1 MARDYGRIRITVWQD
16 EDFLA
21 LTSNAQ
27 RLYFYLVTQ
36 SKIDMAGVLPWR
48 PRMAAKSAADLTEQ
62 NITDAL
68 HELEKAVYVL
78 LDEDTDELLVRSFV
92 RNDEIL
98 KSPNMAKALTKAWR
112 GIDSEI
118 LRGVVAY
125 EVSRLQ
131 DDQPDLKGLTQ
142 ADAILAHHAVNPAS
156 NPFGKGF
163 EKGSAER
170 VQPEGFEEGMPN
182 NHNHN
187 HILNNHNHKGTQD
200 GANATNASDDAHN
213 HDEQFA
219 EFWKHYPI
227 KRDKKKAHK
236 AFLKAIKRA
245 SLDELIQGAKNY
257 ASDPGREEK
266 FTKYA
271 EGWLNGDCW
280 NDAPIP
286 VGFTSKSDERLMQG
300 FNLVQRTAN
309 RQLDQNPF
317 DGLEITD
324 GRP

>member
-16 EDFLA
+16 GDFA
-21 LTSNAQ
+21 KLTTTAQ
-27 RLYFYLVTQ
+27 WLYFYLVTQ

-48 PRMAAKSAADLTEQ
+48 PRMAARAANGLGIPEVEESLDLLEQ
-62 NITDAL
+62 AQ
-68 HELEKAVYVL
+68 YVF
-78 LDEDTDELLVRSFV
+78 LDEDTDEILVRSFV

-98 KSPNMAKALTKAWR
+98 KSPNMAKALIKAWR
-112 GIDSEI
+112 GIDSSI
-118 LRGVVAY
+118 LRGIVAH
-125 EVSRLQ
+125 EVQRLNE
-131 DDQPDLKGLTQ
+131 DQPELKGLAQ
-142 ADAILAHHAVNPAS
+142 VGALLAHHAVNPAS

-163 EKGSAER
+163 EKGLAER
-170 VQPEGFEEGMPN
+170 VQPEGFPEEMSN

-187 HILNNHNHKGTQD
+187 HILNNHNHRGTQT
-200 GANATNASDDAHN
+200 GASTTNASDDAHN

-236 AFLKAIKRA
+236 AFLKALKRT
-245 SLDELIQGAKNY
+245 SLEELIAGAKNY

-266 FTKYA
+266 YTKYA

-280 NDAPIP
+280 NDEPVP
-286 VGFTSKSDERLMQG
+286 VGFNSKSDQRLMQG
-300 FNLVQRTAN
+300 FDLVQRTAS
-309 RQLDQNPF
+309 RQLHDNPF